1 MKERMKRA
9 GGRIMGQVINM
20 RQMEQKLQRADRKQS
35 RLYLFCNFM
44 ALMIISAY
52 SALMLSPTVQKVF
65 PEGGDSRKQMY
76 MIFVMT
82 LLGCVVFTIYALGLF
97 FRHKSRQ
104 LGVLMALG
112 ASRKRLAPGLYRE
125 VILLSGVS
133 AILGTAAGFPFVWVI
148 WHAFRLFLVDSS
160 DMVLTFDF
168 RCLFISLLFLLLV
181 VGFAGLTAWRYLKKT
196 NIMEVIREEHINEP
210 VKELGRWCGP
220 VGFLVLLTGAVLG
233 YGAPLACDKWF
244 SMFPPAWVSVF
255 YAPVFVGLYM
265 IMLHTVVHGW
275 KSHRKNPYKNI
286 ISRSMM
292 KFQGKQTVNNLLVV
306 TLLIAGGCFA
316 VFYLPTNGISAV
328 LRYASLPYDY
338 FYKYQADQDMPDRTE
353 IEALGREY
361 DLSLKDWNECDYVT
375 VGMGGMAKI
384 YEEDGL
390 RYHIEYV
397 PMQQEAMV
405 LSEDAYQMITGQE
418 VDVEPGTYWCL
429 NDKAE
434 TSLYVNDSAKE
445 ITNMTT
451 RKALATEFAGFLH
464 YDHLAETIPCCVLD
478 NADYAL
484 ISEGLTDDWR
494 GRFVAFNVDGKDSYP
509 FANAF
514 FRLFV
519 SSFDESCERP
529 SYYDRVQKIREN
541 EEGKEYWGDTD
552 DMTTIRYEMADSF
565 MFRNFWVYMPS
576 FRILSQNDY
585 LRNMAVM
592 FMMFLFIFIVCM
604 ITALVVCYTRCQS
617 IALNNRYIFD
627 DLKKLGAS
635 PVFLDREVHSQCGN
649 VFKVPSMVGTTAM
662 FLLFS
667 MILYANDG
675 RMLKTE
681 WMAMGVCLCIIAAIG
696 GVIYAVYRSS
706 VRAIKAQLQI

>member
-1 MKERMKRA
+1 MMNMK
-9 GGRIMGQVINM
+9 
-20 RQMEQKLQRADRKQS
+20 QMEQKLQRADRKQS

-44 ALMIISAY
+44 ALIIISAY

-65 PEGGDSRKQMY
+65 PEGGDSAKQMY

-82 LLGCVVFTIYALGLF
+82 LVGCVVFTIYALGLF
-97 FRHKSRQ
+97 FRHKSGQ
-104 LGVLMALG
+104 LGILMALG
-112 ASRKRLAPGLYRE
+112 ASRKRLAPGLFRE

-133 AILGTAAGFPFVWVI
+133 AIAGTAAGFPFVWVI

-168 RCLFISLLFLLLV
+168 RCLFISLLFLVLV
-181 VGFAGLTAWRYLKKT
+181 VGFACLTAWRYLKKT

-220 VGFLVLLTGAVLG
+220 VGFLVLLIGAVIGFEAPTMWHVWFLAYPPDWLG
-233 YGAPLACDKWF
+233 VL
-244 SMFPPAWVSVF
+244 

-265 IMLHTVVHGW
+265 VMLHTVVHGW
-275 KSHRKNPYKNI
+275 RSHKKKPYKNI

-316 VFYLPTNGISAV
+316 IFYLPTNGISSMV
-328 LRYASLPYDY
+328 RYASAPFDY
-338 FYKYQADQDMPDRTE
+338 FYHDRADQNVPCREDV
-353 IEALGREY
+353 EALGREY
-361 DLSLKDWNECDYVT
+361 GLTFKDWSGCDYVT
-375 VGMGGMAKI
+375 LGIGERTQVE
-384 YEEDGL
+384 EEDG
-390 RYHIEYV
+390 RHYHIEYV
-397 PMQQEAMV
+397 PMMCEAKV
-405 LSEDAYQMITGQE
+405 LSEDAYRELTGQV
-418 VDVEPGTYWCL
+418 VDVQPGTYFNL
-429 NDKAE
+429 TNQEE
-434 TSLYVNDSAKE
+434 TALATNESAKE
-445 ITNMTT
+445 FTNMVT
-451 RKALATEFAGFLH
+451 RRQFATQFAGYLH
-464 YDHLAETIPCCVLD
+464 YDLLVEETPCCVVD
-478 NADYAL
+478 NADYAEM
-484 ISEGLTDDWR
+484 SEGLTDEWR
-494 GRFVAFNVDGKDSYP
+494 GRYTAFNVDGKDSYL

-529 SYYDRVQKIREN
+529 SYYDRVQKIRKN

-565 MFRNFWVYMPS
+565 MFRSFWAYMPS

-585 LRNMAVM
+585 LRSMAVM

-635 PVFLDREVHSQCGN
+635 PAFLDREVRSQCGN
-649 VFKVPSMVGTTAM
+649 VFKVPSLVGTTAM

-675 RMLKTE
+675 RMVETE
-681 WMAMGVCLCIIAAIG
+681 WMALGVCLCIIAAIG
-696 GVIYAVYRSS
+696 GVIYAVYRST
-706 VRAIKAQLQI
+706 VRAIKTQLQIG